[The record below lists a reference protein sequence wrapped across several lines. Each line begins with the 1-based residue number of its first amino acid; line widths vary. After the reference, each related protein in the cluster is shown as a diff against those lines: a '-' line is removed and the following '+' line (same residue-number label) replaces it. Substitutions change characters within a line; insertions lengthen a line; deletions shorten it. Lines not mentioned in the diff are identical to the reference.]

1 MQSLDYCS
9 VTWPNEFFRS
19 DLLDSMSSSRVTQ
32 EISRFRYPSR
42 GCRGWKPLL
51 SFSTATVFV
60 VGIAAAVVVVRSE
73 GSTTARAPPRR
84 RRRHRAGGNR
94 PAASSSLADAPSR
107 RARAPSLPC
116 LSRSPYAPCRS
127 AYFCVKSVFM
137 TGQRLGEISVA
148 EKAARAALH
157 CIPFGGS
164 KVTSWLTT
172 SERDRK
178 EQCFRKSFCSRLVAH
193 PLTDKKIADSA
204 VSGGGARMKIFV
216 GVSERKLYFL

>member
-1 MQSLDYCS
+1 
-9 VTWPNEFFRS
+9 
-19 DLLDSMSSSRVTQ
+19 MSSSEVTCLILCRLAELHKKFLVSGTQ
-32 EISRFRYPSR
+32 AVDVVAGNPSSRSQPRRFSSSASPPPSSSSDR
-42 GCRGWKPLL
+42 RAAPPP
-51 SFSTATVFV
+51 APHR
-60 VGIAAAVVVVRSE
+60 AAAAAAAAAGLE
-73 GSTTARAPPRR
+73 ATDLPPRAP
-84 RRRHRAGGNR
+84 
-94 PAASSSLADAPSR
+94 SLTLPHG
-107 RARAPSLPC
+107 ARAPSLPC
-116 LSRSPYAPCRS
+116 LSRSPYAPRRS

-193 PLTDKKIADSA
+193 PLRDKKIADSA